1 MSCNRPGEKN
11 TIRISDTDC
20 GFLIRI
26 ADCDTDCG
34 LRSQGR
40 PTLAGLRPLEHEAPG
55 PRTGGALA
63 QCVPLPNLIASPSSL
78 PAGGGAAAGCARPSA
93 FAIYHVHPGWRCV
106 NAVRAALRS
115 SAEASREL
123 PAPLHRLPTSLTW
136 PMASVEQTLFLTHHP
151 RPNPPPLLPPH
162 SFAIFSVQIG
172 AFHSA
177 AALEAAHLLRTRRS
191 KRGCNYQV
199 APQGD

>member
-1 MSCNRPGEKN
+1 M
-11 TIRISDTDC
+11 
-20 GFLIRI
+20 
-26 ADCDTDCG
+26 
-34 LRSQGR
+34 
-40 PTLAGLRPLEHEAPG
+40 AGLRPLEHGASG

-63 QCVPLPNLIASPSSL
+63 PCGPLPNLIASPSSL

-106 NAVRAALRS
+106 NAVSAALRS

-136 PMASVEQTLFLTHHP
+136 PMASVEQALFLARP
-151 RPNPPPLLPPH
+151 RPNPLPLLPPH

-177 AALEAAHLLRTRRS
+177 GALEAHLLGTSRS

-199 APQGD
+199 APQGDKKMCVEFVAYLCSVHEPS